1 MNRSCQS
8 RHPLLRARGF
18 TLIELLVTVAII
30 GILAAIAFPA
40 YGKYVVKSNR
50 AAAQSYLMDLAQ
62 AEAQFMADSRSYAEL
77 ADLHVAAPS
86 AVTEKYTVT
95 IALVEGPPPGF
106 TITAT
111 PIAGTNQASDGPLTI
126 NNAGARTPETKW

>member
-1 MNRSCQS
+1 MNRPRPS
-8 RHPLLRARGF
+8 RHLIQRARGF

-40 YGKYVVKSNR
+40 YGKYVVRSNR

-77 ADLHVAAPS
+77 ADLHVAAPR
-86 AVTEKYTVT
+86 AVTEKYTVAIT
-95 IALVEGPPPGF
+95 LVEGPPPGF

-111 PIAGTNQASDGPLTI
+111 PIAGTNQASDGALTI